1 MKKKVTHCSDV
12 LDHICEE
19 LDTKL
24 TTAKCRELKRHLAKC
39 PNCTAYL
46 DSLKKTIT
54 LYSSVPPKR
63 PTAEARKQLFAVL
76 NIKDGAR

>member
-1 MKKKVTHCSDV
+1 MKKKIARCSDV

-24 TTAKCRELKRHLAKC
+24 STAQCRELKRHLAKC

-46 DSLKKTIT
+46 DSLKKTIR
-54 LYSSVPPKR
+54 LYSSVPVKR
-63 PTAEARKQLFAVL
+63 PPLKARNQLFAVL
-76 NIKDGAR
+76 KLKG

>member
-1 MKKKVTHCSDV
+1 MKKKIAHCSDV

-24 TTAKCRELKRHLAKC
+24 STAQCRELRRHLAKC

-46 DSLKKTIT
+46 DSLKKTIL
-54 LYSSVPPKR
+54 LYQWYPDPHTPDR
-63 PTAEARKQLFAVL
+63 LRQELFAIL
-76 NIKDGAR
+76 RLHS

>member
-1 MKKKVTHCSDV
+1 MKKKIAHCSDV

-24 TTAKCRELKRHLAKC
+24 ATAKCRELKRHLAKC

-46 DSLKKTIT
+46 DSLKKTVL
-54 LYSSVPPKR
+54 LYRCYPDPNVSAGLRQK
-63 PTAEARKQLFAVL
+63 LFAVL
-76 NIKDGAR
+76 KLSH

>member
-1 MKKKVTHCSDV
+1 MKKKIVRCHDV

-24 TTAKCRELKRHLAKC
+24 SSAKCRELKRHLERC

-46 DSLKKTIT
+46 DSLRKTIT
-54 LYSSVPPKR
+54 LYGSSPNPRLPQKV
-63 PTAEARKQLFAVL
+63 RKQLFAVL
-76 NIKDGAR
+76 KLKA